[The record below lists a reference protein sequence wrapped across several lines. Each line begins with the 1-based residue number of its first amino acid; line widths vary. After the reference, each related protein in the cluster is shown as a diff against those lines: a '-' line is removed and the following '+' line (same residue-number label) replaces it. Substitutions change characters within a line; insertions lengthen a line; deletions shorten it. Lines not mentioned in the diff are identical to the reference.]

1 MSTITANPAVEALLG
16 GLGEPTEI
24 RDPRGQ
30 VLGYFTPTSYRQAQ
44 YEEAKAH
51 FDPVEMKR
59 RKDTRV
65 PGETTAEVLE
75 HLQAL
80 GSA

>member
-24 RDPRGQ
+24 RDVSGHL
-30 VLGYFTPTSYRQAQ
+30 LGYFTPTACWQPLYD
-44 YEEAKAH
+44 EAKAH

-59 RKDTRV
+59 RKDMRDA
-65 PGETTAEVLE
+65 GSTTAEILE
-75 HLQAL
+75 HLQSI
-80 GSA
+80 GSV

>member
-24 RDPRGQ
+24 RDASGH
-30 VLGYFTPTSYRQAQ
+30 LMGYFTPRVCRQAL
-44 YEEAKAH
+44 YDEAKAQ

-59 RKDTRV
+59 RKDMRDA
-65 PGETTAEVLE
+65 GYTTAEVLE
-75 HLQAL
+75 HLQ
-80 GSA
+80 SR